1 MIKPVWALVHAVALL
16 EAIHA
21 SAGVHQLLT
30 AGVERMALGADFDL
44 ELALNGT
51 ALESLAAS
59 AANDA
64 LTVCGMDILLHFVL
78 LFCWAQGD

>member
-1 MIKPVWALVHAVALL
+1 MLSCPSCTVALL

-21 SAGVHQLLT
+21 SAGIYQLLT

-44 ELALNGT
+44 EFALNGT
-51 ALESLAAS
+51 ALEGLAAS

-64 LTVCGMDILLHFVL
+64 LTISGMDILLHFIL